1 MLSLDSQRW
10 GELRQCYGLATDTPE
25 LLKTLEKSPGPMPT
39 PGAEP
44 WFSLWSS
51 LCHQGD
57 VYTASYAAVPHI
69 VRIALTTATPIDFSF
84 YQLPASIEVSRKT
97 GRGPDI
103 PGDLEQAYLH
113 AIASLAECVSLHRH
127 EAWDRPTLLSASAAQ
142 AVAKGHIHIAE
153 ALSNLDDDIIAR
165 IINSDFD

>member
-1 MLSLDSQRW
+1 MKNLQES
-10 GELRQCYGLATDTPE
+10 PE
-25 LLKTLEKSPGPMPT
+25 PMPA
-39 PGAEP
+39 PNAEP

-97 GRGPDI
+97 GRGPEL
-103 PGDLEQAYLH
+103 PADLEEAYRH
-113 AIASLAECVSLHRH
+113 AIAPLTECVSLHRH
-127 EAWDRPTLLSASAAQ
+127 EAWDRWTFRSASAAQ
-142 AVAKGHIHIAE
+142 AVAKGHIDIAE